1 MGSSDRRW
9 YLRQNSSGAYNREKY
24 LMARTGMTCECCGET
39 FPRELLEFHHP
50 PDVKKTMS
58 LRMRA
63 WRGVHGPKQET
74 LDEADQ
80 CVILCSNCHRLE
92 HVALKRG
99 ESLVHDPSAY
109 RRYRNHR
116 VTRYES
122 LDDWLTQR
130 SRRGTQLSLSF

>member
-1 MGSSDRRW
+1 MT
-9 YLRQNSSGAYNREKY
+9 
-24 LMARTGMTCECCGET
+24 RTGMTCECCGEK

>member
-1 MGSSDRRW
+1 MGSFRHA
-9 YLRQNSSGAYNREKY
+9 SSGAYNREKY

-50 PDVKKTMS
+50 LDVEKKFDLAMNK
-58 LRMRA
+58 
-63 WRGVHGPKQET
+63 WGGIHGPNQET

-80 CVILCSNCHRLE
+80 CVILCSNCHALE
-92 HVALKRG
+92 HIALKRG

-122 LDDWLTQR
+122 LDDWYNEQVIG
-130 SRRGTQLSLSF
+130 RGTKLQVTV

>member
-1 MGSSDRRW
+1 MGSF
-9 YLRQNSSGAYNREKY
+9 RQNSSGAYNREKY

-63 WRGVHGPKQET
+63 WRGIRRPNQKT

-92 HVALKRG
+92 HIALKRG
-99 ESLVHDPSAY
+99 ESLIHDPSAY

-130 SRRGTQLSLSF
+130 SGRGTQLSLSF